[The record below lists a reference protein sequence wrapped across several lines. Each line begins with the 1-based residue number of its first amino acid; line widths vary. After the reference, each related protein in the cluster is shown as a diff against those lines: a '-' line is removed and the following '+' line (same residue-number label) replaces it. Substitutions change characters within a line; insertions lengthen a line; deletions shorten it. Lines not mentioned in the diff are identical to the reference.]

1 MYPAPMAKRPT
12 LLGLT
17 LTGGLLFG
25 LLAWRHAV
33 PASVW
38 LDIMLLAA
46 VGGLLLALRRYLQR

>member
-1 MYPAPMAKRPT
+1 MARRPT

-33 PASVW
+33 PASMW
-38 LDIMLLAA
+38 LDIALLAA